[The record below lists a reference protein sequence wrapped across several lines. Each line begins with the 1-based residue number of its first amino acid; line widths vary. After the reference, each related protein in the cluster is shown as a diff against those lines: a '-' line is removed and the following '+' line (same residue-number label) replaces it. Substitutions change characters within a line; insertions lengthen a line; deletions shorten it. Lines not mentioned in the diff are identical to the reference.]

1 MKGNEE
7 GIVEAEI
14 NLEDCVKK
22 KIIQDFAGHYN
33 RPDVFSLR
41 VNTSVPK
48 IFQFEGSDPSLP
60 EEEARSRKGFQEGE
74 KPDPNTNSQKS

>member
-7 GIVEAEI
+7 GILYAEI

-22 KIIQDFAGHYN
+22 KIIQDFSGHYN
-33 RPDVFSLR
+33 RPDVFSLK

-48 IFQFEGSDPSLP
+48 IFQFEGSAPSLP
-60 EEEARSRKGFQEGE
+60 GEEAKSTKGLQEGE
-74 KPDPNTNSQKS
+74 KSDPNTIFPNT